1 MCRDD
6 GSPRVYDPPWRY
18 EYIHYDSDPAQLYDL
33 ANDPWALENLADLP
47 TYAVIAD
54 GLAQEVAQR
63 WDSSALRDKVVATQ
77 KNRFALNAAMQAGA
91 SEHWDY
97 NPPSEASQQYVRNH
111 MDWTVVSECFRF
123 LPVAWHFKL
132 TLKIPPHLSMRG
144 AVLSRFTRLISRLV
158 VASSLRLPLAK
169 LLARRQRLPKFSRCQ
184 ANIAQRLAPN

>member
-1 MCRDD
+1 MRRDD

-97 NPPSEASQQYVRNH
+97 NPPSEASQQYAHNH
-111 MDWTVVSECFRF
+111 MD
-123 LPVAWHFKL
+123 
-132 TLKIPPHLSMRG
+132 
-144 AVLSRFTRLISRLV
+144 
-158 VASSLRLPLAK
+158 
-169 LLARRQRLPKFSRCQ
+169 
-184 ANIAQRLAPN
+184 

>member
-1 MCRDD
+1 MLFAEHSARVPLIMAGPGVAQGQAANACFLVDLLPKIVKIGGGSLDMFGMPVD
-6 GSPRVYDPPWRY
+6 GRLLSPLAREEDGGCSEAIG
-18 EYIHYDSDPAQLYDL
+18 EYCAEMTGHPIFMIRWGDMKYFHCDSDPAQLYDL

-97 NPPSEASQQYVRNH
+97 NPPSEASQQYAHNH
-111 MDWTVVSECFRF
+111 MD
-123 LPVAWHFKL
+123 
-132 TLKIPPHLSMRG
+132 
-144 AVLSRFTRLISRLV
+144 
-158 VASSLRLPLAK
+158 
-169 LLARRQRLPKFSRCQ
+169 
-184 ANIAQRLAPN
+184 